1 MGASRQLASLKG
13 SDMQSGYCCLKSFA
27 QDRSWIRAV
36 CGLMIATWFSILLS
50 IRAKGDEPADA
61 IFVNGRI
68 VTVNERSEIVQAFA
82 VRGERIIAV
91 GSDSEVRKLAGP
103 STILRDLEGRMVL
116 PGLIDSHVHAPDAA
130 VYEWDHEIPDMRTVE
145 EVLEYIRGRA
155 EALEEGKWIIVS
167 QVFVTRLSDPRFP
180 TRYELDRVAPKH
192 PVFFRTGPD
201 AALNSLALK
210 LCGIDKNYKLTDGEP
225 GYLERDPQTQEP
237 NGILRSCSRIVKAE
251 DPRSKPSFEQR
262 SEQLEK
268 LLRDYNSVGITS
280 ICDRATGDDGI
291 KLYESILSRNALTC
305 RVFLSYSVNAQAS
318 MEDIERSIFKAA
330 THPRHA
336 YSNFLWLRG
345 VKIFLDGGMLTGS
358 AYMREPWGVSEIY
371 SITDPQYRGLLYVE
385 ASKLYQMA
393 KLALKNDLQFT
404 AHSVGDGAILS
415 LIDAYERIAKD
426 DFPVND
432 KRPCITHC
440 NFMSAEAIERMSRL
454 GIVADLQPAWLVL
467 DGKTLLKQF
476 GEERTKYFQPY
487 RSLFD
492 NRVVIGGGSDHM
504 QKIGSLRS
512 VNPYNPFLGM
522 WATVVRMP
530 RGMDKSFHPE
540 QIISRYEA
548 IRLYTINNAYLTF
561 EEKEKGSIETGKLAD
576 FIIVDRDLLS
586 CPAQDIADTQV
597 LETYVGGKRVYE
609 LKKE

>member
-1 MGASRQLASLKG
+1 
-13 SDMQSGYCCLKSFA
+13 
-27 QDRSWIRAV
+27 
-36 CGLMIATWFSILLS
+36 MIAIGLSILIS
-50 IRAKGDEPADA
+50 IRAKGDEPADL

-68 VTVNERSEIVQAFA
+68 VTVNERSEIAQAFA
-82 VRGERIIAV
+82 VRGDRIIAV
-91 GSDSEVRKLAGP
+91 GDGSDVRKLAGP

-130 VYEWDHEIPDMRTVE
+130 VYEWDHEIPEMRTVE
-145 EVLEYIRGRA
+145 EVLEYVRSRA
-155 EALEEGKWIIVS
+155 AALEEGKWIIVS

-210 LCGIDKNYKLTDGEP
+210 LCGIDRNYKLTDGEP

-262 SEQLEK
+262 AERLEQ
-268 LLRDYNSVGITS
+268 LLRDYNSVGITGV
-280 ICDRATGDDGI
+280 CDRAASEDGI
-291 KLYESILSRNALTC
+291 KLYESLLSRKALTC
-305 RVFLSYSVNAQAS
+305 RVFLSYLVNAQAS
-318 MEDIERSIFKAA
+318 MEDIEKSIQNAA
-330 THPRHA
+330 RHA
-336 YSNFLWLRG
+336 RHTYSNRLWLRG

-358 AYMREPWGVSEIY
+358 AYMREPWGVSKIY

-393 KLALKNDLQFT
+393 RLALENDLQFT

-415 LIDAYERIAKD
+415 LIDAYERISKD
-426 DFPVND
+426 DFPVSD

-440 NFMSAEAIERMSRL
+440 NFMSAEAIERMARL

-530 RGMDKSFHPE
+530 RGMDKAFHSE
-540 QIISRYEA
+540 QMISRYEA
-548 IRLYTINNAYLTF
+548 IRLYTLNNAYLTF

-576 FIIVDRDLLS
+576 FIIVDRDLLQ
-586 CPAQDIADTQV
+586 CPVDEMADTKV
-597 LETYVGGKRVYE
+597 LETYLGGEKVYE
-609 LKKE
+609 LKK

>member
-1 MGASRQLASLKG
+1 
-13 SDMQSGYCCLKSFA
+13 MQSGYCCLKSFGH
-27 QDRSWIRAV
+27 DRSRTRAV
-36 CGLMIATWFSILLS
+36 CWLMIAIGLSILIS
-50 IRAKGDEPADA
+50 IRAKGDEPADL

-68 VTVNERSEIVQAFA
+68 VTVNERSEIAQAFA
-82 VRGERIIAV
+82 VRGDRIIAV
-91 GSDSEVRKLAGP
+91 GDDSDVRKLAGP

-130 VYEWDHEIPDMRTVE
+130 VYEWDHEIPEMRTVE
-145 EVLEYIRGRA
+145 EVLEYVRSRA
-155 EALEEGKWIIVS
+155 AALEEGKWIIVS

-262 SEQLEK
+262 AERLEQ
-268 LLRDYNSVGITS
+268 LLRDYNSVGITG
-280 ICDRATGDDGI
+280 ICDRAASDDGI
-291 KLYESILSRNALTC
+291 KLYESLLSRKALTC
-305 RVFLSYSVNAQAS
+305 RVFLSYLVNAQAS
-318 MEDIERSIFKAA
+318 MEDIEKSIQKAA
-330 THPRHA
+330 RHPRHI
-336 YSNFLWLRG
+336 YSNRLWLRG

-358 AYMREPWGVSEIY
+358 AYMREPWGVSKIY

-393 KLALKNDLQFT
+393 RLALENDLQFT

-415 LIDAYERIAKD
+415 LIDAYERISKD
-426 DFPVND
+426 DFPVSD

-440 NFMSAEAIERMSRL
+440 NFMSAEAIERMARQ

-476 GEERTKYFQPY
+476 GEERTTYFQPY

-530 RGMDKSFHPE
+530 RGMDKAFHSE
-540 QIISRYEA
+540 QMISRYEA
-548 IRLYTINNAYLTF
+548 IRLYTLNNAYLTF

-576 FIIVDRDLLS
+576 FIVIDRDLLQ
-586 CPAQDIADTQV
+586 CPVDDMADTRV
-597 LETYVGGKRVYE
+597 LETYLGGEKVYE
-609 LKKE
+609 LKK

>member
-1 MGASRQLASLKG
+1 MIRLFRI
-13 SDMQSGYCCLKSFA
+13 CL
-27 QDRSWIRAV
+27 IAV
-36 CGLMIATWFSILLS
+36 CYSLAIDHQIE
-50 IRAKGDEPADA
+50 GDEPADVV
-61 IFVNGRI
+61 FVNGRI
-68 VTVNERSEIVQAFA
+68 VTVNDRSEIAQAFA

-103 STILRDLEGRMVL
+103 STILRDLKGRMVL

-130 VYEWDHEIPDMRTVE
+130 VYEWDHEIPDMRTVD

-318 MEDIERSIFKAA
+318 MEDIERSILKAA
-330 THPRHA
+330 NHPRHA